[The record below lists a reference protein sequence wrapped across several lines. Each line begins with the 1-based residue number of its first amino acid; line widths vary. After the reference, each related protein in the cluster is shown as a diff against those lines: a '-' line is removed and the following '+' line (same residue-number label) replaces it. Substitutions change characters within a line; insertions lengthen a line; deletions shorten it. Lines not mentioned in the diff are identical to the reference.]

1 MNTRLSVTVALML
14 AVCTAD
20 ALARKWTDSTGHFSV
35 EAELVQLQDGS
46 VHLKKAN
53 GGIIAVA
60 LERLSEADQEFVKR
74 QIEGPGGAAA
84 ATVRLTA
91 LTGKPRELAKDDG
104 KPAGKKSLPR
114 GHAVAFEAPEGSWY
128 LTSVRIHGA
137 RYGLPAP
144 PKEDFHVTL
153 CDKDFKEIADF
164 AFAYKMFQ
172 RGPSKWVKLRTK
184 PTRVPKE
191 FVLCAGFNAQRTKG
205 VYVSHDGEGKSPVGL
220 PGRMAGHFTGGD
232 WMIRV
237 ELDQLK
243 SDAAHSPR
251 E

>member
-1 MNTRLSVTVALML
+1 MNTRYLIAALLTFAVAVPQ
-14 AVCTAD
+14 AS
-20 ALARKWTDSTGHFSV
+20 AREWTDSTGHFSL
-35 EAELVQLQDGS
+35 EAELAESTDGK
-46 VHLKKAN
+46 VHLRKTD
-53 GGIIAVA
+53 GTIIIVA
-60 LERLSEADQEFVKR
+60 FEKLSKADQEFLEQQGK
-74 QIEGPGGAAA
+74 GGGGESASA
-84 ATVRLTA
+84 VHLTD
-91 LTGKPRELAKDDG
+91 LSGKPRELAKDDG
-104 KPAGKKSLPR
+104 KPAGKKSFPR
-114 GHAVAFEAPEGSWY
+114 GHTVAFEAPEGSWY

-172 RGPSKWVKLRTK
+172 RGSSKWVKLRTK

-191 FVLCAGFNAQRTKG
+191 FVICAGFNAQRTKG
-205 VYVSHDGEGKSPVGL
+205 VYVSHDGEGKSLVGL
-220 PGRMAGHFTGGD
+220 PGRMAGQFTGGD
-232 WMIRV
+232 WLIRV

-243 SDAAHSPR
+243 SDVTEKSQ